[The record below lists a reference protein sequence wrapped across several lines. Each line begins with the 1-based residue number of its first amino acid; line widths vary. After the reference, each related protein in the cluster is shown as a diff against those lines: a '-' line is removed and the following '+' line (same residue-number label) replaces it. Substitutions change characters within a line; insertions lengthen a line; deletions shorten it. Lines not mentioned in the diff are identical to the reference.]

1 MIRNYLKTALRNLW
15 RKRNYAII
23 NICGLSIVLAACL
36 SIFLILQYE
45 KSFDDFHQ
53 NRNRIY
59 RVVSEGKSSTS
70 ADIIY
75 SRGTTFPVA
84 RQLRIDYPQLENVAQ
99 INVNKGAQITVP
111 GDAGSTET
119 KKFKVQGQ
127 FFVDPQFFQIFNFPA
142 LAGDPA
148 KDLSEPGTAVL
159 TRQTAEKYFGDW
171 RSAIGRSIYFDNSK
185 LFKVVSVIKDPPSNT
200 DFPLEVVLSSRSSS
214 NYTSTDWASVYTDVN
229 TFVVLPPGLSKE
241 AFDNDLE
248 AFSKRYT
255 PEAHAG
261 ITYLLQPLNEMHFDE
276 RFGTYTGRTFSKALI
291 TVLSLIAFF
300 LLLIG
305 CFNYIN
311 LATAQAVTRSKEVG
325 IRKVLGGRKTQLIF
339 QFFFET
345 FLVTLVAILFAIGI
359 SYLVLPFLNRV
370 MELDIAM
377 HLDPGTSL
385 FLMAILII
393 VTFLAGLYPSLL
405 LSGFSPILAL
415 KANATG
421 QKAGGISVRRTL
433 VVLQF
438 AIAQA
443 LIIATL
449 IIVGQMSYFQ
459 NSSMGFQRDAVLD
472 VTVPN
477 DSLSGTRYATLK
489 AELLRQPGITDVSF
503 STFSIADNVH
513 WDIPF
518 KFDNSSKDADFNAN
532 LMFADA
538 DLFKFYGLTFVAGRP
553 YYKSDTIKEFVVNE
567 TMLNK
572 LGIRKPE
579 DILGKKI
586 SFWDN
591 NVTASVVGV
600 VKDFHNSSL
609 EKPIDPLIFST
620 WSAVYDKMSVKFKPQ
635 NTKQVLA
642 VIQSKWNEA
651 FPKSVYE
658 YQFLSNKIA
667 NFYQQEDAVSY
678 IYKVFAGIAILISCL
693 GLYGLISF
701 MALQRTK
708 EVGIRKSMGAS
719 TARIVVLFMK
729 EFTMLILIAFFIA
742 MPVAWY
748 FMNNWLNKFA
758 FRINIGLSYF
768 LLTFIAS
775 IIIAWLAVG
784 YRALKAASASPVKS
798 LRNLE

>member
-1 MIRNYLKTALRNLW
+1 M
-15 RKRNYAII
+15 
-23 NICGLSIVLAACL
+23 
-36 SIFLILQYE
+36 
-45 KSFDDFHQ
+45 
-53 NRNRIY
+53 
-59 RVVSEGKSSTS
+59 
-70 ADIIY
+70 
-75 SRGTTFPVA
+75 
-84 RQLRIDYPQLENVAQ
+84 
-99 INVNKGAQITVP
+99 
-111 GDAGSTET
+111 
-119 KKFKVQGQ
+119 
-127 FFVDPQFFQIFNFPA
+127 
-142 LAGDPA
+142 
-148 KDLSEPGTAVL
+148 
-159 TRQTAEKYFGDW
+159 
-171 RSAIGRSIYFDNSK
+171 
-185 LFKVVSVIKDPPSNT
+185 
-200 DFPLEVVLSSRSSS
+200 
-214 NYTSTDWASVYTDVN
+214 
-229 TFVVLPPGLSKE
+229 LPPGLSRE
-241 AFDNDLE
+241 AFDNDLQ

-261 ITYLLQPLNEMHFDE
+261 ITYVLQPLNEMHFDG

-291 TVLSLIAFF
+291 IVLSLIAFF

-311 LATAQAVTRSKEVG
+311 LATAQAVTRSREVG
-325 IRKVLGGRKTQLIF
+325 IRKVLGGRKTQLVF

-345 FLVTLVAILFAIGI
+345 FLVTLVAILIAVGI
-359 SYLVLPFLNRV
+359 AHLVLPFLNRV
-370 MELDIAM
+370 MALDIAM
-377 HLDPGTSL
+377 HLDLGISL

-405 LSGFSPILAL
+405 LSGFSPLLAL
-415 KANATG
+415 KANSTS
-421 QKAGGISVRRTL
+421 QKAGGISVRRSL

-459 NSSMGFQRDAVLD
+459 NSSMGFDRDAILN

-477 DSLSGTRYATLK
+477 DSLSGTRYASLK
-489 AELLRQPGITDVSF
+489 AELLRQPGITDISF
-503 STFSIADNVH
+503 STFSISDNVH

-518 KFDNSSKDADFNAN
+518 KFDNSSKNTGFNAN

-538 DLFKFYGLTFVAGRP
+538 DLFKFYGLTLVAGRP
-553 YYKSDTIKEFVVNE
+553 YYKSDTIREFVVNE
-567 TMLNK
+567 TLLKK
-572 LGIRKPE
+572 LGIRKPQ

-591 NVTASVVGV
+591 SVTAPVVGV
-600 VKDFHNSSL
+600 VKDYHNSSL

-620 WSAVYDKMSVKFKPQ
+620 WSAVYDKMSVKIKSQ

-658 YQFLSNKIA
+658 YQFLSDKIA
-667 NFYQQEDAVSY
+667 HFYQQEDAVSY

-729 EFTMLILIAFFIA
+729 EFTALICIAFLIA

-748 FMNNWLNKFA
+748 FMNNWLNQFA

-775 IIIAWLAVG
+775 IMIAWLAVG

-798 LRNLE
+798 LRNLG